1 VLVFRAIKIY
11 DSRQSHYDNFKHK
24 KDKTMSTE
32 SNNHTNNRIT
42 FESDGYL
49 CLIGLNRADKRNAF
63 DSHMIKQLSE
73 ALTRYEN
80 DDNLRC
86 ALIFAHGEHFTAGLD
101 LMELQD
107 KWDKGAFEF
116 NEDEIDPW
124 GIGGKL
130 RKKPVVVAVQGTC
143 LTAGIELMLNSD
155 VVIASDNCNFAQ
167 MEVQRGI
174 MPFGGATVRFVAA
187 AGWQKAMPYLLTGK
201 NFDAQTADR
210 LNLVSEV
217 VANGEEYERAMTI
230 AQEICKAAPL
240 GVQGLLSS
248 AQDASRSGTAAALA
262 NIHSYLPHLFYS
274 EDAREGAMAMVER
287 REAEFKGR

>member
-1 VLVFRAIKIY
+1 M
-11 DSRQSHYDNFKHK
+11 
-24 KDKTMSTE
+24 TTE
-32 SNNHTNNRIT
+32 SNNHSIDNRIT
-42 FESDGYL
+42 YETDGYI

-116 NEDEIDPW
+116 NDNDNEIDPW

-130 RKKPVVVAVQGTC
+130 RSKPVVVAVQGTC
-143 LTAGIELMLNSD
+143 FTAGIELMLNSD

-174 MPFGGATVRFVAA
+174 MPFGGATVRFIQA

-201 NFDAQTADR
+201 AFDAQIADR

-217 VANGEEYERAMTI
+217 VENGEEYERALTI

-262 NIHSYLPHLFYS
+262 NIHSYLPHLFHS
-274 EDAREGAMAMVER
+274 EDAKEGAMAMVER
-287 REAEFKGR
+287 READFKGR

>member
-1 VLVFRAIKIY
+1 
-11 DSRQSHYDNFKHK
+11 
-24 KDKTMSTE
+24 MMTE
-32 SNNHTNNRIT
+32 SNNHSTDNRIT
-42 FESDGYL
+42 YETDGYI
-49 CLIGLNRADKRNAF
+49 CLIGLNRIDKRNAF

-73 ALTRYEN
+73 ALTHYES

-107 KWDKGAFEF
+107 KWDKGAFDF
-116 NEDEIDPW
+116 NDNEIDPW
-124 GIGGKL
+124 GIGGRL
-130 RKKPVVVAVQGTC
+130 RSKPVVVAVQGTC
-143 LTAGIELMLNSD
+143 FTAGIELMLNSD

-174 MPFGGATVRFVAA
+174 MPFGGATVRFIQA

-201 NFDAQTADR
+201 AFDAQTADR

-217 VANGEEYERAMTI
+217 VPNGEEYERAMTI
-230 AQEICKAAPL
+230 AKEICQAAPL

-248 AQDASRSGTAAALA
+248 AQDVSRSGTAAALA
-262 NIHSYLPHLFYS
+262 NIHSYLPHLFHS
-274 EDAREGAMAMVER
+274 EDAKEGAMAMVER
-287 REAEFKGR
+287 READFKGR

>member
-1 VLVFRAIKIY
+1 MTT
-11 DSRQSHYDNFKHK
+11 DGNN
-24 KDKTMSTE
+24 STD
-32 SNNHTNNRIT
+32 NRIT
-42 FESDGYL
+42 FESDGYI

-80 DDNLRC
+80 DDELRC

-116 NEDEIDPW
+116 NDDEIDPW
-124 GIGGKL
+124 GISGKL
-130 RKKPVVVAVQGTC
+130 RTKPIVVAVQGTC
-143 LTAGIELMLNSD
+143 FTAGIELMLNSD

-174 MPFGGATVRFVAA
+174 MPFGGATVRFIQA

-201 NFDAQTADR
+201 PFDAQTADR

-217 VANGEEYERAMTI
+217 VANGEEYERALTI
-230 AQEICKAAPL
+230 AQEICQAAPL

-248 AQDASRSGTAAALA
+248 AQDASRNGAASAIA
-262 NIHSYLPHLFYS
+262 NIHSYLPPLFHS

-287 REAEFKGR
+287 RDAEFKGR

>member
-1 VLVFRAIKIY
+1 MTKE
-11 DSRQSHYDNFKHK
+11 
-24 KDKTMSTE
+24 STN
-32 SNNHTNNRIT
+32 STDNRIT
-42 FESDGYL
+42 YNIQHTI

-73 ALTRYEN
+73 ALTDYEN
-80 DDNLRC
+80 DSNLRC

-101 LMELQD
+101 LIELQD

-116 NEDEIDPW
+116 DDSQIDPW

-130 RKKPVVVAVQGTC
+130 RSKPIVVAVQGTC
-143 LTAGIELMLNSD
+143 FTAGIELILNSD

-201 NFDAQTADR
+201 VFDVQTADR

-217 VANGEEYERAMTI
+217 VANGTEYERAITI
-230 AQEICKAAPL
+230 AKEICKAAPL

-248 AQDASRSGTAAALA
+248 AQDASRNGASAALA
-262 NIHSYLPHLFYS
+262 NIHSYLPPLFHS
-274 EDAREGAMAMVER
+274 EDAKEGVMAMVER
-287 REAEFKGR
+287 RAAEFKGH

>member
-1 VLVFRAIKIY
+1 M
-11 DSRQSHYDNFKHK
+11 
-24 KDKTMSTE
+24 TTE
-32 SNNHTNNRIT
+32 SNKPSTDNRIT
-42 FESDGYL
+42 YETDGYI

-73 ALTRYEN
+73 ALTRYES

-107 KWDKGAFEF
+107 KWDKGAFYF
-116 NEDEIDPW
+116 NDNEIDPW

-130 RKKPVVVAVQGTC
+130 RSKPVVVAVQGTC
-143 LTAGIELMLNSD
+143 FTAGIELMLNSD
-155 VVIASDNCNFAQ
+155 VVVASDDCNFAQ

-201 NFDAQTADR
+201 AFDAQTADR

-217 VANGEEYERAMTI
+217 VANGTEYERAMTI

-248 AQDASRSGTAAALA
+248 AQDASRNGAKAALA
-262 NIHSYLPHLFYS
+262 NIHGYLPHLFYS
-274 EDAREGAMAMVER
+274 EDAKEGAMAMVER
-287 REAEFKGR
+287 REAEFQGR

>member
-1 VLVFRAIKIY
+1 M
-11 DSRQSHYDNFKHK
+11 
-24 KDKTMSTE
+24 TTE
-32 SNNHTNNRIT
+32 SHNSNDAGNNTGNDTRIT
-42 FESDGYL
+42 YDIQDYI

-63 DSHMIKQLSE
+63 DSYMINQLSE
-73 ALTRYEN
+73 ALTQYEN
-80 DDNLRC
+80 DANLRC

-116 NEDEIDPW
+116 ATDEIDPW

-130 RKKPVVVAVQGTC
+130 RTKPVVVAIQGTC
-143 LTAGIELMLNSD
+143 FTAGIELMLNSD
-155 VVIASDNCNFAQ
+155 VVIVSDNCNFAQ

-174 MPFGGATVRFVAA
+174 MPFGGATVRFVAV

-217 VANGEEYERAMTI
+217 VENGQEYERALTI
-230 AQEICKAAPL
+230 AQEICTSAPL

-248 AQDASRSGTAAALA
+248 AQDASRNGAKAALA
-262 NIHSYLPHLFYS
+262 NIHSYLPPLFHS
-274 EDAREGAMAMVER
+274 EDAKEGVMAMVER
-287 REAEFKGR
+287 REAEFVGK

>member
-1 VLVFRAIKIY
+1 
-11 DSRQSHYDNFKHK
+11 
-24 KDKTMSTE
+24 MMTE
-32 SNNHTNNRIT
+32 SNNHSTDNRIT
-42 FESDGYL
+42 YETDSYI

-63 DSHMIKQLSE
+63 DSHMIQQLSE

-107 KWDKGAFEF
+107 KWDKGAFDF
-116 NEDEIDPW
+116 NDNEIDPW

-130 RKKPVVVAVQGTC
+130 RSKPVVVAVQGTC
-143 LTAGIELMLNSD
+143 FTAGIELMLNSD

-174 MPFGGATVRFVAA
+174 MPFGGATVRFIQA

-201 NFDAQTADR
+201 AFDAQTADR

-217 VANGEEYERAMTI
+217 VPNGEEYERAITI

-248 AQDASRSGTAAALA
+248 AQDVSRSGTAAALA
-262 NIHSYLPHLFYS
+262 NIHSYLPHLFHS
-274 EDAREGAMAMVER
+274 EDAKEGAMAMVER

>member
-1 VLVFRAIKIY
+1 
-11 DSRQSHYDNFKHK
+11 
-24 KDKTMSTE
+24 MMTE
-32 SNNHTNNRIT
+32 SNNHSTDNRIT
-42 FESDGYL
+42 YETDSYI

-63 DSHMIKQLSE
+63 DSHMIQQLSE
-73 ALTRYEN
+73 ALTNYES

-107 KWDKGAFEF
+107 KWDKGAFDF
-116 NEDEIDPW
+116 NDNEIDPW

-130 RKKPVVVAVQGTC
+130 RSKPVVVAVQGTC
-143 LTAGIELMLNSD
+143 FTAGIELMLNSD

-174 MPFGGATVRFVAA
+174 MPFGGATVRFIQA

-201 NFDAQTADR
+201 AFDAQTADR

-230 AQEICKAAPL
+230 AQEICQAAPL

-248 AQDASRSGTAAALA
+248 AQDVSRSGTAAALA
-262 NIHSYLPHLFYS
+262 NIHSYLPHLFHS
-274 EDAREGAMAMVER
+274 EDAKEGAMAMVER

>member
-1 VLVFRAIKIY
+1 M
-11 DSRQSHYDNFKHK
+11 
-24 KDKTMSTE
+24 TTE
-32 SNNHTNNRIT
+32 SNNSNDTGNNTRIT
-42 FESDGYL
+42 YETQDYI

-63 DSHMIKQLSE
+63 DSHMIKQLSD
-73 ALTRYEN
+73 ALTQYEN
-80 DDNLRC
+80 DANLRC

-116 NEDEIDPW
+116 AADEIDPW

-130 RKKPVVVAVQGTC
+130 RTKPVVVAIQGTC
-143 LTAGIELMLNSD
+143 FTAGIELMLNSD

-217 VANGEEYERAMTI
+217 VANGTEYERALTI
-230 AQEICKAAPL
+230 AKEICTAAPL

-248 AQDASRSGTAAALA
+248 AQDASRNGAKSALA
-262 NIHSYLPHLFYS
+262 NIHSYLPHLFHS
-274 EDAREGAMAMVER
+274 EDAKEGAMAMVER
-287 REAEFKGR
+287 RAAEFVGR

>member
-1 VLVFRAIKIY
+1 MTTENNK
-11 DSRQSHYDNFKHK
+11 S
-24 KDKTMSTE
+24 STD
-32 SNNHTNNRIT
+32 NRIT
-42 FESDGYL
+42 YETDGYI

-63 DSHMIKQLSE
+63 DSHMIQQLSE

-80 DDNLRC
+80 DENLRC

-107 KWDKGAFEF
+107 KWDKGVFEF
-116 NEDEIDPW
+116 NDNEIDPW

-130 RKKPVVVAVQGTC
+130 RSKPVVVAVQGTC
-143 LTAGIELMLNSD
+143 FTAGIELMLNSD

-201 NFDAQTADR
+201 AFDAQTADS

-217 VANGEEYERAMTI
+217 VESGEEYNRAMTI

-248 AQDASRSGTAAALA
+248 AQDASRNGAKAALA
-262 NIHSYLPHLFYS
+262 NIHGYLPPLFYS
-274 EDAREGAMAMVER
+274 EDAKEGAMAMVER
-287 REAEFKGR
+287 RAAEFQGR

>member
-1 VLVFRAIKIY
+1 M
-11 DSRQSHYDNFKHK
+11 
-24 KDKTMSTE
+24 TTE
-32 SNNHTNNRIT
+32 SQNSNDNSTDNRIT
-42 FESDGYL
+42 YETQGYI

-63 DSHMIKQLSE
+63 DSHMIAQLSD
-73 ALTRYEN
+73 ALTRYDN

-116 NEDEIDPW
+116 DDSQIDPW

-130 RKKPVVVAVQGTC
+130 RTKPIVVAVQGTC
-143 LTAGIELMLNSD
+143 FTAGIELMLNSD

-167 MEVQRGI
+167 MEVHRGI
-174 MPFGGATVRFVAA
+174 MPFGGATVRFVQA

-217 VANGEEYERAMTI
+217 VENGQEYERALTI
-230 AQEICKAAPL
+230 AQEICQSAPL
-240 GVQGLLSS
+240 GVQALLSS
-248 AQDASRSGTAAALA
+248 AQDASRNGASAALA
-262 NIHSYLPHLFYS
+262 NIHSFLPPLFHS
-274 EDAREGAMAMVER
+274 EDAKEGVMAMVER
-287 REAEFKGR
+287 RAAEFKGR

>member
-1 VLVFRAIKIY
+1 
-11 DSRQSHYDNFKHK
+11 
-24 KDKTMSTE
+24 MSTE

-42 FESDGYL
+42 FESNGYL

-116 NEDEIDPW
+116 SEDEIDPW

-143 LTAGIELMLNSD
+143 FTAGIELMLNSD

-217 VANGEEYERAMTI
+217 VANGEEYKRALTI
-230 AQEICKAAPL
+230 AQEICSAAPL
-240 GVQGLLSS
+240 GVKGLLSS

-262 NIHSYLPHLFYS
+262 NIHSYLPHLFHS

>member
-1 VLVFRAIKIY
+1 M
-11 DSRQSHYDNFKHK
+11 
-24 KDKTMSTE
+24 TTE
-32 SNNHTNNRIT
+32 SNNSIDNRIT
-42 FESDGYL
+42 YETDGYI

-63 DSHMIKQLSE
+63 DSHMIQQLSE
-73 ALTRYEN
+73 ALTHYDN

-116 NEDEIDPW
+116 SDDEIDPW
-124 GIGGKL
+124 GISGKL
-130 RKKPVVVAVQGTC
+130 RTKPVVVAVQGTC
-143 LTAGIELMLNSD
+143 FTAGIELMLNSD

-174 MPFGGATVRFVAA
+174 MPFGGATVRFIQA

-201 NFDAQTADR
+201 AFDAQTADR

-217 VANGEEYERAMTI
+217 VSNGEEYERAMTI

-248 AQDASRSGTAAALA
+248 AQDVSRSGTAAALA
-262 NIHSYLPHLFYS
+262 NIHSYLPHLFHS

-287 REAEFKGR
+287 RDAEFKGR

>member
-1 VLVFRAIKIY
+1 M
-11 DSRQSHYDNFKHK
+11 
-24 KDKTMSTE
+24 TTE
-32 SNNHTNNRIT
+32 SNNHSIDNRIT
-42 FESDGYL
+42 YETDGYI

-63 DSHMIKQLSE
+63 DSHMIQQLSE

-116 NEDEIDPW
+116 NDNEIDPW

-130 RKKPVVVAVQGTC
+130 RSKPVVVAVQGTC
-143 LTAGIELMLNSD
+143 FTAGIELMLNSD

-174 MPFGGATVRFVAA
+174 MPFGGATVRFIQA

-201 NFDAQTADR
+201 AFDAQTADR

-217 VANGEEYERAMTI
+217 VPNGEEYERAMTI

-248 AQDASRSGTAAALA
+248 AQDVSRSGTAAALA
-262 NIHSYLPHLFYS
+262 NIHSYLPHLFHS
-274 EDAREGAMAMVER
+274 EDAKEGAMAMVER
-287 REAEFKGR
+287 READFKGR

>member
-1 VLVFRAIKIY
+1 M
-11 DSRQSHYDNFKHK
+11 
-24 KDKTMSTE
+24 TTE
-32 SNNHTNNRIT
+32 SNNHSSDNRIT
-42 FESDGYL
+42 YETDGYI
-49 CLIGLNRADKRNAF
+49 CLIGLNRIDKRNAF

-73 ALTRYEN
+73 ALTNYES

-86 ALIFAHGEHFTAGLD
+86 ALIFAHGEHF
-101 LMELQD
+101 
-107 KWDKGAFEF
+107 
-116 NEDEIDPW
+116 
-124 GIGGKL
+124 
-130 RKKPVVVAVQGTC
+130 
-143 LTAGIELMLNSD
+143 TAGIELMLNSD

-174 MPFGGATVRFVAA
+174 MPFGGATVRFIQA

-201 NFDAQTADR
+201 AFDAQTADR

-248 AQDASRSGTAAALA
+248 AQDVSRSGTAAALA

-274 EDAREGAMAMVER
+274 EDAKEGAMAMVER
-287 REAEFKGR
+287 REAEFKGH

>member
-1 VLVFRAIKIY
+1 MTT
-11 DSRQSHYDNFKHK
+11 DGNN
-24 KDKTMSTE
+24 STD
-32 SNNHTNNRIT
+32 NRIT
-42 FESDGYL
+42 YESDGSI

-63 DSHMIKQLSE
+63 DSHMIKRLSE

-116 NEDEIDPW
+116 NDDEIDPW

-130 RKKPVVVAVQGTC
+130 RTKPVVVAIQGTC
-143 LTAGIELMLNSD
+143 FTAGIELMLNSD

-174 MPFGGATVRFVAA
+174 MPFGGATVRFIAA

-201 NFDAQTADR
+201 AFDAQTADR

-217 VANGEEYERAMTI
+217 VANGEEYERALTI
-230 AQEICKAAPL
+230 AKEICTAAPL

-248 AQDASRSGTAAALA
+248 AQDVSRSGIAAALA
-262 NIHSYLPHLFYS
+262 NIHSYLPHLFHS

-287 REAEFKGR
+287 REAEFQGR

>member
-1 VLVFRAIKIY
+1 
-11 DSRQSHYDNFKHK
+11 
-24 KDKTMSTE
+24 MMTE
-32 SNNHTNNRIT
+32 SNNHSTDNRIT
-42 FESDGYL
+42 YETDSYI

-73 ALTRYEN
+73 ALTNYES

-107 KWDKGAFEF
+107 KWNKGAFDF
-116 NEDEIDPW
+116 NDNEIDPW

-130 RKKPVVVAVQGTC
+130 RSKPVVVAVQGTC
-143 LTAGIELMLNSD
+143 FTAGIELMLNSD

-174 MPFGGATVRFVAA
+174 MPFGGATVRFIQA

-201 NFDAQTADR
+201 AFDAQTADR

-217 VANGEEYERAMTI
+217 VPNGEEYERAMTI
-230 AQEICKAAPL
+230 AKEICQAAPL

-248 AQDASRSGTAAALA
+248 AQDVSRSGTAAALA
-262 NIHSYLPHLFYS
+262 NIHSYLPHLFHS
-274 EDAREGAMAMVER
+274 EDAKEGAMAMVER
-287 REAEFKGR
+287 READFKGR

>member
-1 VLVFRAIKIY
+1 MTT
-11 DSRQSHYDNFKHK
+11 DGNN
-24 KDKTMSTE
+24 STD
-32 SNNHTNNRIT
+32 NRIT
-42 FESDGYL
+42 FESDGYI

-80 DDNLRC
+80 DDELRC

-116 NEDEIDPW
+116 NNDEIDPW

-130 RKKPVVVAVQGTC
+130 RSKPVVVAVQGTC
-143 LTAGIELMLNSD
+143 FTAGIELMLNSD
-155 VVIASDNCNFAQ
+155 VVIASSNCNFAQ

-201 NFDAQTADR
+201 PFDAQTADR

-217 VANGEEYERAMTI
+217 VANGEEYERALTI
-230 AQEICKAAPL
+230 AQEICQAAPL

-248 AQDASRSGTAAALA
+248 AQDASRNGAASAIA
-262 NIHSYLPHLFYS
+262 NIHSYLPPLFHS
-274 EDAREGAMAMVER
+274 ADAREGAMAMVER
-287 REAEFKGR
+287 READFKGR

>member
-1 VLVFRAIKIY
+1 M
-11 DSRQSHYDNFKHK
+11 
-24 KDKTMSTE
+24 TME
-32 SNNHTNNRIT
+32 SNNRTDKRIT
-42 FESDGYL
+42 YEIQDHI
-49 CLIGLNRADKRNAF
+49 CLIGLNRVDKRNAF
-63 DSHMIKQLSE
+63 DSHMIHQLSE
-73 ALTRYEN
+73 ALTHYDH

-86 ALIFAHGEHFTAGLD
+86 ALIFAHGDHFTAGLD

-107 KWDKGAFEF
+107 KWDKGAFDF
-116 NEDEIDPW
+116 NDDEIDPW

-130 RKKPVVVAVQGTC
+130 RSKPVVVAVKGTC
-143 LTAGIELMLNSD
+143 FTAGIELMLNSD
-155 VVIASDNCNFAQ
+155 VVIASDNCKFAQ

-201 NFDAQTADR
+201 AFDAQTADS

-230 AQEICKAAPL
+230 AQEICQSAPL
-240 GVQGLLSS
+240 GVQALLSS
-248 AQDASRSGTAAALA
+248 AQDVSRSGTAAALA
-262 NIHSYLPHLFYS
+262 NIHSYLPHLFHS
-274 EDAREGAMAMVER
+274 EDAKEGAMAMVER

>member
-1 VLVFRAIKIY
+1 MTT
-11 DSRQSHYDNFKHK
+11 DGNN
-24 KDKTMSTE
+24 STD
-32 SNNHTNNRIT
+32 NRIT
-42 FESDGYL
+42 FESDGYI

-80 DDNLRC
+80 DDELRC

-116 NEDEIDPW
+116 NNDEIDPW

-130 RKKPVVVAVQGTC
+130 RSKPVVVAVQGTC
-143 LTAGIELMLNSD
+143 FTAGIELMLNSD
-155 VVIASDNCNFAQ
+155 VVIASSNCNFAQ

-201 NFDAQTADR
+201 PFDAQTADR

-217 VANGEEYERAMTI
+217 VANGEEYERALTI
-230 AQEICKAAPL
+230 AQEICQAAPL

-248 AQDASRSGTAAALA
+248 AQDASRNSAASAIA
-262 NIHSYLPHLFYS
+262 NIHSYLPPLFHS

-287 REAEFKGR
+287 RAADFKGR

>member
-1 VLVFRAIKIY
+1 M
-11 DSRQSHYDNFKHK
+11 
-24 KDKTMSTE
+24 TTE
-32 SNNHTNNRIT
+32 SNNSTDNRIT
-42 FESDGYL
+42 YKTDGYI

-63 DSHMIKQLSE
+63 DSHMIQQLSK
-73 ALTRYEN
+73 ALTHYDN

-116 NEDEIDPW
+116 NDDEIDPW

-130 RKKPVVVAVQGTC
+130 RTKPVVVAVQGTC
-143 LTAGIELMLNSD
+143 FTAGIELMLNSD

-174 MPFGGATVRFVAA
+174 MPFGGATVRFIQA

-201 NFDAQTADR
+201 AFDAQTADR

-217 VANGEEYERAMTI
+217 VPNGEEYERAMTI

-248 AQDASRSGTAAALA
+248 AQDVSRSGTAAALA

-287 REAEFKGR
+287 RDAEFKGR

>member
-1 VLVFRAIKIY
+1 M
-11 DSRQSHYDNFKHK
+11 
-24 KDKTMSTE
+24 TTE
-32 SNNHTNNRIT
+32 SNNHSSDNRIT
-42 FESDGYL
+42 YEPDGYI

-63 DSHMIKQLSE
+63 DSHMIKQLSK

-86 ALIFAHGEHFTAGLD
+86 SLIFAHGEHFTAGLD

-107 KWDKGAFEF
+107 KWNKGAFDF
-116 NEDEIDPW
+116 NDNEIDPW

-130 RKKPVVVAVQGTC
+130 RSKPVVVAVQGTC
-143 LTAGIELMLNSD
+143 FTAGIELMLNSD

-174 MPFGGATVRFVAA
+174 MPFGGATVRFIQA

-201 NFDAQTADR
+201 AFDAQTADR

-217 VANGEEYERAMTI
+217 VENGEEYERAMTI
-230 AQEICKAAPL
+230 AKEICQAAPL

-248 AQDASRSGTAAALA
+248 AQDVSRSGTAAALA
-262 NIHSYLPHLFYS
+262 NIHSYLPHLFHS
-274 EDAREGAMAMVER
+274 EDAKEGAMAMVER
-287 REAEFKGR
+287 READFKGR